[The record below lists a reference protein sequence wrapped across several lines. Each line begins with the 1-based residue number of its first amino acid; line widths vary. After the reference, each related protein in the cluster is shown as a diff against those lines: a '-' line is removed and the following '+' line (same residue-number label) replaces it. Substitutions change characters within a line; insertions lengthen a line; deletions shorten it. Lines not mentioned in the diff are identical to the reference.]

1 MLDAVECLFQIPII
15 IFFLKGKLEFLGN
28 LGCILAG
35 AGPFAPGPFSVV
47 FIWMTA
53 ATIDLEGSVL
63 GRNSGLD

>member
-15 IFFLKGKLEFLGN
+15 IFFEGKLEFLGN

-35 AGPFAPGPFSVV
+35 AGHFAPGPFSVS

-53 ATIDLEGSVL
+53 ATIGLEDSVL
-63 GRNSGLD
+63 GRH